1 MTTHTPSELPAVN
14 FHVPSVKLATPS
26 AECACASLVVA
37 KVGADERQVA
47 RREELCAQRLEAGT
61 ALAELL
67 DVEPVQ
73 QAGRQAGRQGAQT
86 SLGMRMQWPRTLK
99 PRLA

>member
-1 MTTHTPSELPAVN
+1 M
-14 FHVPSVKLATPS
+14 KLATPS

-37 KVGADERQVA
+37 EVGADERQVA
-47 RREELCAQRLEAGT
+47 RSEELGAQRLEAGT

-73 QAGRQAGRQGAQT
+73 QAGRQGAPT
-86 SLGMRMQWPRTLK
+86 SLGMRMQWPRPLN